1 MSCKRIIK
9 NGSVRIQCTINP
21 LGGPWFDE
29 DDYKKPYQDRECR
42 HDKRFDY
49 KGVLTC
55 ENCGATYND
64 TLFQW
69 ENKI

>member
-1 MSCKRIIK
+1 MPCNIIRK
-9 NGSVRIQCTINP
+9 NGSVRIQCPINP
-21 LGGPWFDE
+21 LGGPGFVEDE
-29 DDYKKPYQDRECR
+29 PKKPYQDGECR
-42 HDKRFDY
+42 HDKRFDHR
-49 KGVLTC
+49 GVLTC